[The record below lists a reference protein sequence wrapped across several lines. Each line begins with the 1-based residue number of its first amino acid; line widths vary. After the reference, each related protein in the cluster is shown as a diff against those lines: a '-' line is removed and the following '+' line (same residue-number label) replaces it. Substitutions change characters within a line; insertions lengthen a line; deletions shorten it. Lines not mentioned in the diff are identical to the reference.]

1 MAILGHI
8 LGIIV
13 LILGIILVVGI
24 IRCAINFDFDAPLFK
39 TEITIFEKSN
49 KPEMDVNG
57 LFRHPIGA
65 LLLQISLFSP
75 RW

>member
-13 LILGIILVVGI
+13 LILGIVLVVGI

-39 TEITIFEKSN
+39 TEITISEKTD
-49 KPEMDVNG
+49 KPKDG
-57 LFRHPIGA
+57 R
-65 LLLQISLFSP
+65 
-75 RW
+75 